1 MVLDA
6 LFPLLREPRQY
17 LHRGLDHAHRQ
28 RNTPTVGD
36 GKADGG
42 GHRDVQ
48 AVINDGLTPSVCWAG
63 CWMGEWIVFH
73 HKPPL
78 IVLLVS
84 VVSELR
90 IVWR

>member
-1 MVLDA
+1 MA
-6 LFPLLREPRQY
+6 LIAPFPLLRKPRQY
-17 LHRGLDHAHRQ
+17 LHRRLNHTHRQ
-28 RNTPTVGD
+28 RNTPTTGD

-48 AVINDGLTPSVCWAG
+48 GVIRDGLAPSVGWAG
-63 CWMGEWIVFH
+63 YWMGEWIVFH

-78 IVLLVS
+78 LVLVVS

>member
-1 MVLDA
+1 MVLGA

-17 LHRGLDHAHRQ
+17 LHRRLDHAHRQ
-28 RNTPTVGD
+28 CNPPTTGD

-48 AVINDGLTPSVCWAG
+48 GVIRDGLAPSVGWAG
-63 CWMGEWIVFH
+63 YWMGEWIVFH

-78 IVLLVS
+78 LVLVVS